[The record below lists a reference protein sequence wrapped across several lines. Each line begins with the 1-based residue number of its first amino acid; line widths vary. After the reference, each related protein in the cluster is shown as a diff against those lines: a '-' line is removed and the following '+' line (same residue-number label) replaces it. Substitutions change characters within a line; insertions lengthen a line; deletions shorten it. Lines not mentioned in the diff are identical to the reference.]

1 MASDDSGSGSGS
13 GPETESDAD
22 VDADSDSRTGTG
34 AATKD
39 TSVPSLETPSVEDTT
54 GYGLTLTLIGGVLL
68 ALAYYGVV
76 AIRGTRQLGQAIP
89 EPFYGL
95 ALAVLFVLEL
105 LNSRRLGAF
114 ALARAIAFTVIYGAL
129 FVFAV
134 EGGASLWE
142 NPDLAL
148 EGYAGVTVLAVALVV
163 AALLYVGYL
172 TVVESD
178 GARGANG

>member
-1 MASDDSGSGSGS
+1 MASDDSGGRSRSDSGVDSDSSSG
-13 GPETESDAD
+13 
-22 VDADSDSRTGTG
+22 SDSRTGSGSDSTPE
-34 AATKD
+34 AT
-39 TSVPSLETPSVEDTT
+39 PSLEAPSVEDTT

-68 ALAYYGVV
+68 ALAYYGVL
-76 AIRGTRQLGQAIP
+76 AIQGTHQLGQAMP

-105 LNSRRLGAF
+105 LNSRHLGVL
-114 ALARAIAFTVIYGAL
+114 ALARAIAFTAVYGAL

-134 EGGASLWE
+134 EGGASLWA

-178 GARGANG
+178 RNRGAGG